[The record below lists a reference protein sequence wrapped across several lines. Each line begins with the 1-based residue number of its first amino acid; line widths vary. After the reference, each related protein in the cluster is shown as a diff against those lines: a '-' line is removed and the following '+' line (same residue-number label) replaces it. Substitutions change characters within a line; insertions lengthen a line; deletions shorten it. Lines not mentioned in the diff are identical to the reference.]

1 MKKTEIA
8 ALFGGDF
15 LFGADKIYAALIN
28 HLCFVQK
35 KRIYIDI

>member
-15 LFGADKIYAALIN
+15 LFGADKIYAALIK
-28 HLCFVQK
+28 LLYFVQK